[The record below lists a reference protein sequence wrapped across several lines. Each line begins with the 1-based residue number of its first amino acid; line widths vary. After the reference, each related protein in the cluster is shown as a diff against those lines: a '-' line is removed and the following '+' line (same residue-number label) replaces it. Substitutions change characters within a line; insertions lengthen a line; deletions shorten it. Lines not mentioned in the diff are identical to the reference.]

1 MGKRL
6 EKKIALVIGAGA
18 VGPGWGNGRAIAA
31 RFVEEGAT
39 VVGTDLDEEALAL
52 TESMIKTRAGEHAGF
67 QKLVADA
74 TDNDDLDHAVA
85 AAVERFGRIDVLVNN
100 VGGSAPGD
108 AVSMSDEIWEQQM
121 ARNLTYVFK
130 SMKRVIP
137 LMVEQ
142 GGGAIVNLASIAA
155 LRFFGPDVAAYA
167 ASKAGLI
174 HFSRVTAV
182 KYAADHVRINTVIP
196 GLMNTPLVTAR
207 LVGERAD
214 GNAERLI
221 EARHRQSPM
230 GHMGDGFD
238 VANAVLFLASDE
250 ARYITGTEL
259 AVDGGLSATCVA
271 PNPATGTF

>member
-1 MGKRL
+1 MSGRL

-39 VVGTDLDEEALAL
+39 VIGTDLDSEVLDL
-52 TESMIKTRAGEHAGF
+52 TRSMIEKRSGNGAAFHG
-67 QKLVADA
+67 LIADA
-74 TDNDDLDHAVA
+74 TENGDLDRAVA
-85 AAVERFGRIDVLVNN
+85 ACMDRFGRIDILVNN

-108 AVSMSDEIWEQQM
+108 AVSMSDEVWQLQM
-121 ARNLTYVFK
+121 ERNLNYVFR

-137 LMVEQ
+137 LMVGQ

-182 KYAADHVRINTVIP
+182 KYASDNVRINTVIP

-214 GNAERLI
+214 GDAEKLI
-221 EARHRQSPM
+221 EARNRQSPM

-250 ARYITGTEL
+250 AKYITAAEL
-259 AVDGGLSATCVA
+259 PVDGGLNATCIA
-271 PNPATGTF
+271 PGPTAV

>member
-1 MGKRL
+1 MSGRL
-6 EKKIALVIGAGA
+6 EKKITLVIGAGS

-39 VVGTDLDEEALAL
+39 VVGTDLDSEALAL
-52 TESMIKTRAGEHAGF
+52 TRSMIEERSGNGSAFHGM
-67 QKLVADA
+67 VADA
-74 TDNDDLDHAVA
+74 TDNDDLDRAIA
-85 AAVERFGRIDVLVNN
+85 ACIEPFGRIDIAVNN

-108 AVSMSDEIWEQQM
+108 VVSMSDEVWQQQM
-121 ARNLTYVFK
+121 DRNLGYVFQ

-137 LMVEQ
+137 LMVSQ

-174 HFSRVTAV
+174 HLSRVTAV

-196 GLMNTPLVTAR
+196 GLMNTPLVKTR
-207 LVGERAD
+207 LAGERTGGD
-214 GNAERLI
+214 VEKLI
-221 EARHRQSPM
+221 DARNRQSPM

-250 ARYITGTEL
+250 ANYITATEL
-259 AVDGGLSATCVA
+259 PVDGGLNATCVG
-271 PNPATGTF
+271 PS

>member
-1 MGKRL
+1 MSKRL
-6 EKKIALVIGAGA
+6 QDKVALVIGAGS
-18 VGPGWGNGRAIAA
+18 VGPGWGNGRATAA
-31 RFVEEGAT
+31 RFVEEGAK
-39 VVGTDLDEEALAL
+39 VFGTDLDGDALAL
-52 TESMIKTRAGEHAGF
+52 TRRMIEERCEGDMAE
-67 QKLVADA
+67 QVADV
-74 TDNDDLDHAVA
+74 TDNADLGAAVA
-85 AAVERFGRIDVLVNN
+85 ACVERFGRIDILVNN

-108 AVSMSDEIWEQQM
+108 AVSMSDEVWDRQM
-121 ARNLTYVFK
+121 ATNLTYVFQTC
-130 SMKRVIP
+130 KRVIP

-155 LRFFGPDVAAYA
+155 VRFFGPDVAAYA

-196 GLMNTPLVTAR
+196 GVMNTPLVKAR
-207 LVGERAD
+207 LAGERAGGD
-214 GNAERLI
+214 AERLI

-230 GHMGDGFD
+230 GHMGEGWD

-250 ARYITGTEL
+250 AKYITATEL

-271 PNPATGTF
+271 PNSETF

>member
-1 MGKRL
+1 MSGRL
-6 EKKIALVIGAGA
+6 AEKIALVIGAGA

-31 RFVEEGAT
+31 RFIEEGAT
-39 VVGTDLDEEALAL
+39 VVGTDLDGDALAE
-52 TESMIKTRAGEHAGF
+52 TKAMIEARTGKGAAFHG
-67 QKLVADA
+67 LVADA
-74 TDNDDLDHAVA
+74 TDDDDLDQTVA
-85 AAVERFGRIDVLVNN
+85 ACIDPFGRIDVCVNN

-108 AVSMSDEIWEQQM
+108 VVSMSDEVWERQM
-121 ARNLTYVFK
+121 DRNLGYVFK

-137 LMVEQ
+137 LMVET

-174 HFSRVTAV
+174 HLSRVTAV
-182 KYAADHVRINTVIP
+182 KYAPDNVRINTVIP

-214 GNAERLI
+214 GDAQKLI
-221 EARHRQSPM
+221 DARNRQSPM

-238 VANAVLFLASDE
+238 VAGAVLFLASDE
-250 ARYITGTEL
+250 AKYITATEL
-259 AVDGGLSATCVA
+259 TVDGGLSATCIA
-271 PNPATGTF
+271 PGPTAG

>member
-1 MGKRL
+1 MSGRL
-6 EKKIALVIGAGA
+6 DRKIALVIGAGA

-39 VVGTDLDEEALAL
+39 VIGTDLDGEALEL
-52 TESMIKTRAGEHAGF
+52 TRDMIEERTGKGAAFHGLT
-67 QKLVADA
+67 ADA
-74 TDNDDLDHAVA
+74 TENDDLDRMIA
-85 AAVERFGRIDVLVNN
+85 ACIEPFGRIDICVNN

-108 AVSMSDEIWEQQM
+108 AVSMSDEVWQQQM
-121 ARNLTYVFK
+121 ERNLGYVFR

-137 LMVEQ
+137 LMVGQ

-182 KYAADHVRINTVIP
+182 KYAPDNVRINTVIP
-196 GLMNTPLVTAR
+196 GLMNTPLVIAR
-207 LVGERAD
+207 LAGERAD
-214 GNAERLI
+214 GDAEKLI

-250 ARYITGTEL
+250 AKYITATEL
-259 AVDGGLSATCVA
+259 PVDGGLNATCIA
-271 PNPATGTF
+271 PAPTLS